1 MLSSFPPPDLVS
13 VKGNYTKFG
22 TEEKVIPFCSLSD
35 EESQILGY
43 AGTQQVHQL
52 GSDLS
57 LILGS
62 HKAPLKLSVLYKE
75 VTSAGT
81 ILRKQHGGLR
91 PRSDTKQRLLLHW
104 SAKDTRKPKGWPL
117 SSWLYL
123 GNSWSP
129 NLLRND
135 GCSARPESSK

>member
-1 MLSSFPPPDLVS
+1 MTGQGLDAQQLSSPCPSFHEGKLY
-13 VKGNYTKFG
+13 KQFG
-22 TEEKVIPFCSLSD
+22 TEEKGIPFCSFSD

-43 AGTQQVHQL
+43 ARAQQLCQL

-57 LILGS
+57 LVLGS

-91 PRSDTKQRLLLHW
+91 PRSDTK
-104 SAKDTRKPKGWPL
+104 
-117 SSWLYL
+117 
-123 GNSWSP
+123 
-129 NLLRND
+129 
-135 GCSARPESSK
+135 